1 MVLAAA
7 EGGVGEGGVREMVT
21 CPGSVGGGG
30 GEFPVGF

>member
-30 GEFPVGF
+30 EFPVGF